1 MIGYTLWVVT
11 TGGKFLLQEELKSI
25 TIMRSASVLSI
36 LMKLLVECTF
46 VADPEHISPWDV
58 FIDPRFSFGLCCIF
72 PQQSVRFY

>member
-25 TIMRSASVLSI
+25 TMRSASVLSI